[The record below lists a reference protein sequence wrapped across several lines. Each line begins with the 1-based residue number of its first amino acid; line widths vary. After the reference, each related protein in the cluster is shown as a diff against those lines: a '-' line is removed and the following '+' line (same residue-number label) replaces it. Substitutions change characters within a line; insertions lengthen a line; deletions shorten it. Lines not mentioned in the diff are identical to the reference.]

1 MPEFEIIGII
11 KSKPLPLTRKT
22 AKDLKKHLKNI
33 GWRFGWL
40 LFWQQTIQFLG
51 YVINILLPGD
61 GDRILPVWKISREY
75 GIPVKHVHDI
85 NHPTVINLIQD
96 LKPDIIVSAY
106 FNQII
111 KEPVIDLPK
120 FGILN
125 IHPGWLPA
133 YRGAMAYFWVLK
145 NGSEK
150 AGVSIHWIDK
160 GIDTGELVS
169 RREFKI
175 KNGMTQQKVLIFT
188 AVIGSILLQRIAKLL
203 LTGQKLH
210 AISVKGEP
218 EQYYSL
224 PGEKE
229 FDDYFKHRRFFRIRD
244 LVSFLLRRKN
254 ET

>member
-1 MPEFEIIGII
+1 MFTMPEFEIIGII
-11 KSKPLPLTRKT
+11 KSKPLPFTRKT
-22 AKDLKKHLKNI
+22 AKDLKKQLKNI

-169 RREFKI
+169 R
-175 KNGMTQQKVLIFT
+175 
-188 AVIGSILLQRIAKLL
+188 
-203 LTGQKLH
+203 
-210 AISVKGEP
+210 
-218 EQYYSL
+218 
-224 PGEKE
+224 
-229 FDDYFKHRRFFRIRD
+229 
-244 LVSFLLRRKN
+244 
-254 ET
+254 